1 LSSNEYDDFYQ
12 LRANLLEVRH
22 VEGSDEIILVFSK
35 RSDPNYSAERLR
47 ELEGGF
53 VVASVKKVGPC
64 RP

>member
-1 LSSNEYDDFYQ
+1 M
-12 LRANLLEVRH
+12 EVRH